1 MGKND
6 FDIDFDFEEE
16 YGFDPK
22 SFLGAEEYDKDID
35 LNAFSDEEL
44 GLTSRETSE
53 DEAQTAAG
61 EQDSFD
67 LDEDWDADDFLNMG
81 SMEEEPTEEDPEE
94 EWEDEPEEPQ
104 EEQDDFQEDALEAEE
119 AEFQPETDLPEDTEP
134 EEIAMNEEMEYAEEA
149 ELEEQPV
156 FEEEILEEDPAED
169 PAAEE
174 SGAKKKR
181 PRKEHKPVQMPK
193 IHLPKLKTPNIFT
206 KFFDLYFAPVLHKEL
221 REQPQDPNNPRRR
234 RRKSK
239 QQIFKEIYLPPII
252 VCICLILVLSMV
264 IGSLS
269 NAISLKKIEDAQKQ
283 SQLKESISAAE
294 QAQQQSQV
302 VLEEAAKLAAGYNYD
317 DAITMLDSMG
327 DLTQYPDLAAKRA
340 EYATAM
346 TQLVEIKDVTSIPN
360 LSFHVLIH
368 DMARAQKD
376 TDDLKGNY
384 NKNFVTTGEFSKILT
399 DLYNN
404 GYVLV
409 DFDSFVA
416 ANTDLDGNEVFFS
429 DSIWLPSDKKPVMI
443 TETMVNYFAYMV
455 DGDKDGVADAKG
467 DGFASKLVIDANGD
481 IKAEYVDEQGQTSVG
496 NYDLVPIL
504 EDFIK
509 QHPDFSY
516 RGARATLAV
525 TGDEGVFGY
534 RTNTAVVASKGQDYF
549 DQQVAGAKEVVQ
561 KLRDLGYNIACYTY
575 ENKAYGKLS
584 VQQIQADLQSWA
596 QQVTPVIGAVDT
608 FVFAKV
614 SNISDYTGNAFK
626 VMYDSGFRY
635 FIAHGNQPY
644 TEVNSTYVRQNRLM
658 VTGENMQWY
667 RDQFNGL
674 FDCAAI
680 LEVNTRGEV
689 PKSS

>member
-1 MGKND
+1 MQSA
-6 FDIDFDFEEE
+6 
-16 YGFDPK
+16 PK
-22 SFLGAEEYDKDID
+22 KEKEPIKLTVPPFL
-35 LNAFSDEEL
+35 
-44 GLTSRETSE
+44 T
-53 DEAQTAAG
+53 
-61 EQDSFD
+61 
-67 LDEDWDADDFLNMG
+67 
-81 SMEEEPTEEDPEE
+81 
-94 EWEDEPEEPQ
+94 
-104 EEQDDFQEDALEAEE
+104 
-119 AEFQPETDLPEDTEP
+119 
-134 EEIAMNEEMEYAEEA
+134 
-149 ELEEQPV
+149 
-156 FEEEILEEDPAED
+156 
-169 PAAEE
+169 
-174 SGAKKKR
+174 
-181 PRKEHKPVQMPK
+181 
-193 IHLPKLKTPNIFT
+193 KLVK
-206 KFFDLYFAPVLHKEL
+206 LYFPTQQEI
-221 REQPQDPNNPRRR
+221 RERAEMPEGRR
-234 RRKSK
+234 RRKPSK
-239 QQIFKEIYLPPII
+239 QQIFKEYYLPTII
-252 VCICLILVLSMV
+252 LGLSLVLMLSFV
-264 IGSLS
+264 IGALS
-269 NAISLKKIEDAQKQ
+269 NAIDGAKLRREEEQQKAQQESL
-283 SQLKESISAAE
+283 AAE
-294 QAQQQSQV
+294 QLATEGV
-302 VLEEAAKLAAGYNYD
+302 RLLERAEVLAKGYDYD
-317 DAITMLDSMG
+317 GAIEVLDSYNGEMSAEM
-327 DLTQYPDLAAKRA
+327 TAKRA
-340 EYATAM
+340 EYVNAKST
-346 TQLVEIKDVTSIPN
+346 LVEHQDPTLIPN
-360 LSFHVLIH
+360 LSFHVLIA
-368 DMARAQKD
+368 DPTRAFKD
-376 TDDLKGNY
+376 QELGGSY
-384 NKNFVTTGEFSKILT
+384 NRNFVTTTEFSKIL
-399 DLYNN
+399 DHLYLN

-409 DFDSFVA
+409 DFESITGC
-416 ANTDLDGNEVFFS
+416 NTNATGAEQYFPK
-429 DSIWLPSDKKPVMI
+429 SIYLPADKKPIML
-443 TETMVNYFAYMV
+443 TETMVNYFNYMI
-455 DGDKDGVADAKG
+455 DGDGDQVADAKG